1 MLPYFGP
8 EFTNYLLAKCNGV
21 SSDVED
27 AAPQAAATD
36 TFNVPN
42 GLSRY
47 YSWCYSPSFIVASQ
61 LIRAWLM

>member
-21 SSDVED
+21 SSDAED
-27 AAPQAAATD
+27 AAPQAIVTNMVK
-36 TFNVPN
+36 TPKYLPGSYFW
-42 GLSRY
+42 RY
-47 YSWCYSPSFIVASQ
+47 SQSVIVVAQ